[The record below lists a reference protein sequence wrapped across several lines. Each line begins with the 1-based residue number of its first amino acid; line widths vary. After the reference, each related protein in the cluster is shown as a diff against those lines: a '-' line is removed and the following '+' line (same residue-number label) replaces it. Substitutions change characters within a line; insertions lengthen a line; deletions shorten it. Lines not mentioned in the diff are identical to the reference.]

1 MAFAK
6 SRYATS
12 AQPYLLC
19 HSDAECRGGICDI
32 TVPDSRRDGG
42 VTHSKA
48 PVRNTTSLALAFE
61 CNRKFADSAA
71 DFLRFQ
77 RGESYLQA
85 S

>member
-6 SRYATS
+6 FRYATS
-12 AQPYLLC
+12 ARPYPLC
-19 HSDAECRGGICDI
+19 HSDAECGGGICDS

-42 VTHSKA
+42 ATHSQA
-48 PVRNTTSLALAFE
+48 PVRNTISLALAFE
-61 CNRKFADSAA
+61 RDREFADSAA